1 MYSNGKENVT
11 VIGPLIKNFGIFFLS
26 GAICQFVYIGKYV
39 TDLIMCFLQSEL
51 ISVFLSRTCSKF
63 QNCSHMGHLSIAGN
77 LEDQDMQEHIMKM
90 NKTLIFH
97 IVDIG
102 CFSYLAT

>member
-39 TDLIMCFLQSEL
+39 TNLFLFFLHSEL
-51 ISVFLSRTCSKF
+51 ISVFLSRTYSKV

-77 LEDQDMQEHIMKM
+77 LEDHIMKI
-90 NKTLIFH
+90 NETLIFH
-97 IVDIG
+97 IVVIG
-102 CFSYLAT
+102 CFSHLAT

>member
-39 TDLIMCFLQSEL
+39 TDLIMCFLQSGL
-51 ISVFLSRTCSKF
+51 ILVFFVKNLFKSSKL
-63 QNCSHMGHLSIAGN
+63 QSHEPFKDFWKPGGSGPAG
-77 LEDQDMQEHIMKM
+77 
-90 NKTLIFH
+90 
-97 IVDIG
+97 
-102 CFSYLAT
+102 SYHENE